1 MSSEPTCRLPNANFL
16 DILLVCAPTP
26 IWWGVDMSVPQRRY
40 DGEPTC
46 LGSNADVRL
55 VVADPIAYRPPIYIW
70 AIFTNGTHNGKDI
83 LKNWPDV
90 SLRLAL
96 SIWIWVRYRENTWH
110 THTEKDT
117 EPTIYRSPQCD
128 TRSGLRSGII
138 KGMVTVYNKTIKR
151 LCFNRSYHIVIED
164 VWNSLAKARGH
175 NGFSLSLKL
184 PYVYYI

>member
-1 MSSEPTCRLPNANFL
+1 MFTLTWIHILS
-16 DILLVCAPTP
+16 DIFFGESIFNNLLCMLIQITYELCSP
-26 IWWGVDMSVPQRRY
+26 
-40 DGEPTC
+40 
-46 LGSNADVRL
+46 
-55 VVADPIAYRPPIYIW
+55 
-70 AIFTNGTHNGKDI
+70 
-83 LKNWPDV
+83 LKAEYYLFIKKKPPDV

-128 TRSGLRSGII
+128 TRSGLRSGKI
-138 KGMVTVYNKTIKR
+138 KGMVTVYNKTIKI